1 MKTLSIIYVLFALIY
16 LPPRLV
22 QLVVMKADIRDSAN
36 TVAVQ

>member
-36 TVAVQ
+36 SVAVQ